1 MIDYGPGDMV
11 IAMFLDEAPEDA
23 PRRPVMVCSVGPTP
37 LSPDGPCPVHGFGC
51 NLIVHFVDWPEP
63 VEPWLQWCACAF
75 RKVIEP
81 GAEMDQK
88 VREREPA

>member
-11 IAMFLDEAPEDA
+11 ASIYANHPETIG
-23 PRRPVMVCSVGPTP
+23 PKRPVMVCSLSAVHPTWMCGTH
-37 LSPDGPCPVHGFGC
+37 PDGKDCSRLAVRFVDFPEPGFG
-51 NLIVHFVDWPEP
+51 L
-63 VEPWLQWCACAF
+63 WCACAF

-88 VREREPA
+88 VRESEPA